1 MATPQITIDESFG
14 NISLFNLALNVA
26 GIINNKKNVA
36 LYIIN
41 KETGAKQEILTG
53 SSGILGQVREIT
65 TMVGTNSAI
74 IDAEIRQESKLTEQ
88 PLETGA
94 VTSDYKIKMP
104 TQVSVRMALPAVD
117 YQDILAELQQYK
129 DDAQMIYIE
138 TKQGSYKNMQITEI
152 PCTLNVDNIDRVTF
166 TIRFKEVLLA
176 EPINN
181 IATAL
186 FADQDTISTGNKLGL
201 DMPFNLGRMI

>member
-41 KETGAKQEILTG
+41 EKTGKKQEILTG
-53 SSGILGQVREIT
+53 TSGILGQVREIT

-104 TQVSVRMALPAVD
+104 TQVSVRIALPAVD

>member
-1 MATPQITIDESFG
+1 MATPQIEMDELIGS
-14 NISLFNLALNVA
+14 ISVFNLALNVA

-36 LYIIN
+36 LYIIDE
-41 KETGAKQEILTG
+41 KTGKKQEILTG
-53 SSGILGQVREIT
+53 ASGILGQVRDIT
-65 TMVGTNSAI
+65 TMIGTNSAI

-104 TQVSVRMALPAVD
+104 TQISVRIALPAVD
-117 YQDILAELQQYK
+117 YQDILEELQQYK

-152 PCTLNVDNIDRVTF
+152 PCPLNVDNIDRVTM
-166 TIRFKEVLLA
+166 TIRFKEVLLS

-181 IATAL
+181 IATASVS
-186 FADQDTISTGNKLGL
+186 DMDTISTGNKVGIEISDDVGVLA
-201 DMPFNLGRMI
+201 